1 MMEIFKSKGNSMYRY
16 RQLRFIAL
24 FFILTSIILS
34 HSIAAAQVVED
45 QLKIY
50 WAFGALIGEQNQQQL
65 ISIGRKAVLHTG
77 DRIKILFEPQTEC
90 FIYLFYYSSQA
101 ELAIL
106 FPTDPSSARILPG
119 IKYSIPAKN
128 QWFKLDDI
136 TGIEKF
142 YLIASVRKLE
152 KLEALHQKHSTLTQ
166 ADDIQASTR
175 AILAE
180 IKQLKRKH
188 RKLTA
193 AAERPVR
200 LGGNFRGAHQD
211 EQPDQPDISQIAV
224 EISAVNFF
232 SRTFTID
239 HQ

>member
-1 MMEIFKSKGNSMYRY
+1 MYRY

-24 FFILTSIILS
+24 FLILISIILS
-34 HSIAAAQVVED
+34 HSIAVAQAQES

-77 DRIKILFEPQTEC
+77 DRITIRFEPQTEC

-106 FPTDPSSARILPG
+106 FPTDPSGARIMPG
-119 IKYSIPAKN
+119 IKYSIPANN
-128 QWFKLDDI
+128 QWFKLDDV

-142 YLIASVRKLE
+142 YLIASVRRLE
-152 KLEALHQKHSTLTQ
+152 ELEALYQKHSTVTQ

-175 AILAE
+175 AIFAE

-188 RKLTA
+188 RTLTA

-200 LGGNFRGAHQD
+200 LGGNFRGVQQD
-211 EQPDQPDISQIAV
+211 EQPGRPDISQIAV
-224 EISAVNFF
+224 EISAADFF

>member
-1 MMEIFKSKGNSMYRY
+1 MYRF
-16 RQLRFIAL
+16 RSLHFIVL
-24 FFILTSIILS
+24 LFILISIILS
-34 HSIAAAQVVED
+34 HSIAAAQPEES
-45 QLKIY
+45 QLRIY
-50 WAFGALIGEQNQQQL
+50 WAFGALSGPQNQQQL
-65 ISIGRKAVLHTG
+65 ISIGRKTVLHTG

-90 FIYLFYYSSQA
+90 FVYLFYYSSQA
-101 ELAIL
+101 KLAML
-106 FPTDPSSARILPG
+106 FPSDPSGARILPG
-119 IKYSIPAKN
+119 SKYSIPAEN

-142 YLIASVRKLE
+142 YLIASVRRLE
-152 KLEALHQKHSTLTQ
+152 TLEALHQNHSAVTRT
-166 ADDIQASTR
+166 DDIQASTR

-180 IKQLKRKH
+180 IKQLQRKH

-200 LGGNFRGAHQD
+200 LGGNFRDVQQD
-211 EQPDQPDISQIAV
+211 ERPAQPDISQIAV
-224 EISAVNFF
+224 EISAANFF